1 MSSKII
7 RFACDYDE
15 GACPEIMA
23 HLAAT
28 NLEQNPGYGEDPH
41 CDRARALI
49 RAAIGRED
57 AYVQFLVGGTQTN
70 QTVIAA
76 ALRPYQ
82 GVLAA
87 ATGHINVHE
96 TGAIEATGHKVLA
109 LPDPEGKV
117 RAEAVDAYVKAHWA
131 DPSHEHTV
139 QPRMVYISHPTEGG
153 LLYSLRELEA
163 LRQVC
168 DRHGLYLYLDGA
180 RLGYGLVSPAA
191 DVTIRD
197 IARLVDAFY
206 IGGTKVGALF
216 GEAAVLLHPDLKK
229 DFRYMIKRQGGMLAK
244 GRLLGIQFETLFTD
258 DLYTRIAQNAVD
270 LAMVIR
276 DALRN
281 KGVPFLYESPTNQQF
296 PILPDAVMEKLSDRY
311 AFEGWGRVDET
322 HTATRICTSWA
333 TPRENVDA
341 LLRDLLPLL

>member
-1 MSSKII
+1 MI

-15 GACPEIMA
+15 GACPQI
-23 HLAAT
+23 LAALNDT
-28 NLEQNPGYGEDPH
+28 NLEQNPGYGEDLH
-41 CDRARALI
+41 CENARALI
-49 RAAIGRED
+49 RKAVGRED
-57 AYVQFLVGGTQTN
+57 ACVQFLVGGTQTN

-82 GVLAA
+82 GVIAA

-117 RAEAVDAYVKAHWA
+117 RAAAVDQYVKGYWA
-131 DPSHEHTV
+131 DPTHEHMV
-139 QPRMVYISHPTEGG
+139 QPKMVYISHPTEGG
-153 LLYSLRELEA
+153 LLYSRAELEA
-163 LRQVC
+163 LRKVC
-168 DRHGLYLYLDGA
+168 DENGLYLYLDGA
-180 RLGYGLVSPAA
+180 RLGYGLVSPET
-191 DVTIRD
+191 DVSLPD
-197 IARLVDAFY
+197 IARLTDAFY

-216 GEAAVLLHPDLKK
+216 GEAVVLLHSDLKK

-258 DLYTRIAQNAVD
+258 GLYTRIAQNAVD
-270 LAMVIR
+270 LAMVLR
-276 DALRN
+276 DALRK

-296 PILPDAVMEKLSDRY
+296 PILPDAVVERLSDRY
-311 AFEGWGRVDET
+311 SFEGWGRVDDT
-322 HTATRICTSWA
+322 HTATRICMSWA
-333 TPRENVDA
+333 TPKANVDA

>member
-1 MSSKII
+1 MI

-15 GACPEIMA
+15 GACPQI
-23 HLAAT
+23 LAALNET
-28 NLEQNPGYGEDPH
+28 NFEQNPGYGEDPH

-49 RAAIGRED
+49 QKAIHRED

-82 GVLAA
+82 GVMAA
-87 ATGHINVHE
+87 STGHINVHE
-96 TGAIEATGHKVLA
+96 TGAVEATGHKVLV

-117 RAEAVDAYVKAHWA
+117 RAAAVDTYVKGHWA
-131 DPSHEHTV
+131 DPAHEHMV

-153 LLYSLRELEA
+153 LLYSRAELEA
-163 LRQVC
+163 LRKVC
-168 DRHGLYLYLDGA
+168 DERGLYLYLDGA
-180 RLGYGLVSPAA
+180 RLGYGLVSPET
-191 DVTIRD
+191 DVTLSD
-197 IARLVDAFY
+197 IARLTDAFY

-216 GEAAVLLHPDLKK
+216 GEAAVLLHPELKK

-258 DLYTRIAQNAVD
+258 GLYTRIARNGVD
-270 LAMVIR
+270 LAMVLR
-276 DALRN
+276 DALRE

-296 PILPDAVMEKLSDRY
+296 PILPDEVVEKLSDRY
-311 AFEGWGRVDET
+311 TFEGWGRVDAH
-322 HTATRICTSWA
+322 HTAVRICMSWA
-333 TPRENVDA
+333 TPRESVDA
-341 LLRDLLPLL
+341 LLNDLLPLL

>member
-1 MSSKII
+1 MI

-23 HLAAT
+23 ALNAT
-28 NLEQNPGYGEDPH
+28 NFEQNPGYGEDPH
-41 CDRARALI
+41 CDHARALI
-49 RAAIGRED
+49 RQAVGRED

-109 LPDPEGKV
+109 LPDREGKV
-117 RAEAVDAYVKAHWA
+117 RAAAVDAYVKAHWA
-131 DPSHEHTV
+131 DPAHEHTV

-153 LLYSLRELEA
+153 LLYSLAELEA
-163 LRQVC
+163 LRAAC
-168 DRHGLYLYLDGA
+168 DEHGLYLFLDGA
-180 RLGYGLVSPAA
+180 RLGYGLVSPAT
-191 DVTIRD
+191 DVMLLD
-197 IARLVDAFY
+197 IARLTDAFY

-216 GEAAVLLHPDLKK
+216 GEAVVLLHPDLQK

-258 DLYTRIAQNAVD
+258 GLYTRIARNAVD
-270 LAMVIR
+270 LAMVVR
-276 DALRN
+276 DALRE
-281 KGVPFLYESPTNQQF
+281 KGVPFLYDSPTNQQF
-296 PILPDAVMEKLSDRY
+296 PILPDDVVEKLSDRY
-311 AFEGWGRVDET
+311 AFEGWGRVDDE
-322 HTATRICTSWA
+322 HTSTRICISWA
-333 TPRENVDA
+333 TPKENVDA
-341 LLRDLLPLL
+341 LLSDLLPLL

>member
-1 MSSKII
+1 MI

-23 HLAAT
+23 ALSAT
-28 NLEQNPGYGEDPH
+28 NFEQNPGYGEDPH
-41 CDRARALI
+41 CENARALI
-49 RAAIGRED
+49 RKAIGRED

-109 LPDPEGKV
+109 LPDEEGKV
-117 RAEAVDAYVKAHWA
+117 RASDVDAYVIDHWENPA
-131 DPSHEHTV
+131 HEHIV

-153 LLYSLRELEA
+153 LLYSLSELEA
-163 LRQVC
+163 LRAVC
-168 DRHGLYLYLDGA
+168 DKHGLYLYMDGA
-180 RLGYGLVSPAA
+180 RLGYGLVSPQT
-191 DVTIRD
+191 DVTLKD
-197 IARLVDAFY
+197 IARLTDAFY

-244 GRLLGIQFETLFTD
+244 GRLLGIQFETLFAD
-258 DLYTRIAQNAVD
+258 GLYTRIAKNAVD
-270 LAMVIR
+270 LAMVLR
-276 DALRN
+276 DALKA
-281 KGVPFLYESPTNQQF
+281 KGVRFLYDSPTNQQF
-296 PILPDAVMEKLSDRY
+296 PILADEVVGKLSDRY
-311 AFEGWGRVDET
+311 AFEGWGRVDES
-322 HTATRICTSWA
+322 HTATRICMSWA
-333 TPRENVDA
+333 TTRENVDA
-341 LLRDLLPLL
+341 LLRDLLPLV